1 MNLESFFCAA
11 SLYLEQ
17 NFDTGNFKSAVMNL
31 PVRDHT
37 PSQLQLRE
45 RAQAICPW
53 RVGFELGPSHKSG
66 AALVCAG
73 HTGWYI

>member
-1 MNLESFFCAA
+1 MYM
-11 SLYLEQ
+11 LYIYIYI
-17 NFDTGNFKSAVMNL
+17 FKSAVMNL

-37 PSQLQLRE
+37 PFQPQLRE

-66 AALVCAG
+66 AASFVCAG
-73 HTGWYI
+73 HTGWYN